1 MNALTGEYLPL
12 ANSGNLPERSYY
24 VDGYKLQPDP
34 SHPENEPVKLNIS
47 ATAQSLIVQTE
58 GEFLPPS
65 SIAKDDSADNK
76 KEEKSS
82 SKNKTA
88 KKEPSGMELKTE
100 DSGDE
105 STIQELKAR
114 DAEVRAHELK
124 HLASAGQY
132 ASGGIVYDYQTG
144 PDGRL
149 YAVGGHVNVN
159 TGSISGNP
167 EASLQKA
174 RTLRATA
181 MSVSEPSSADS
192 AVAQNAAQM
201 ERDAMSEI
209 AEENQNASQ
218 SSAEIAKAYGLN
230 SEATSTFNITA

>member
-47 ATAQSLIVQTE
+47 LAAQSLIAQTE
-58 GEFLPPS
+58 GEFLPPATLHENNS
-65 SIAKDDSADNK
+65 PDNK

-82 SKNKTA
+82 SKNKA
-88 KKEPSGMELKTE
+88 EQKESSSKELKTD

-105 STIQELKAR
+105 ATVQELKAR
-114 DAEVRAHELK
+114 DTEVRAHELK

-132 ASGGIVYDYQTG
+132 ASGGIVYDYQAG

-149 YAVGGHVNVN
+149 YAVGGHVSVN
-159 TGSISGNP
+159 TGSVSGDP

-174 RTLRATA
+174 RVLRATA

-192 AVAQNAAQM
+192 AVAQKAAQM
-201 ERDAMSEI
+201 ESDAMAEIAAENSKASESASEI
-209 AEENQNASQ
+209 ART
-218 SSAEIAKAYGLN
+218 YGLN
-230 SEATSTFNITA
+230 SEATSTFNISA